1 MDGSSGLPLLPL
13 SAAFGV
19 GHRRRP
25 TTVSRFGNRLALW
38 TLSGVI
44 VAAMALQLRGVG
56 HRCSD
61 DEYAVA
67 EMRGADGCRWY
78 AVPFRVIPARGQST
92 EDVIKSGS
100 KEPWH
105 VFQQDA
111 SGS

>member
-1 MDGSSGLPLLPL
+1 
-13 SAAFGV
+13 
-19 GHRRRP
+19 
-25 TTVSRFGNRLALW
+25 LALW